1 MNINRNLLVPSL
13 LIFVVGFFMGSFLE
27 KSETKL
33 NVIMAGVDEKGNSVC
48 VNKSQVFLFKKL
60 NGENRIIFHYHDALS
75 KEAIVSKAFPDA
87 ETLETYWDQLVKN
100 W

>member
-1 MNINRNLLVPSL
+1 MNLNKKLLL
-13 LIFVVGFFMGSFLE
+13 TFLIIFVSGVFMGSFLE

-33 NVIMAGVDEKGNSVC
+33 KVIMAGADEKGNSDC

-60 NGENRIIFHYHDALS
+60 NGENKIIFHYHDALS
-75 KEAIVSKAFPDA
+75 KEAIVSKAFPDS
-87 ETLETYWDQLVKN
+87 ETLETYWDQLVRN

>member
-1 MNINRNLLVPSL
+1 MNLNNKLFCTFMI
-13 LIFVVGFFMGSFLE
+13 IFISGLFMGSFLE

-75 KEAIVSKAFPDA
+75 KEAIVSKSFPDA
-87 ETLETYWDQLVKN
+87 ETLETYWDQLVRN